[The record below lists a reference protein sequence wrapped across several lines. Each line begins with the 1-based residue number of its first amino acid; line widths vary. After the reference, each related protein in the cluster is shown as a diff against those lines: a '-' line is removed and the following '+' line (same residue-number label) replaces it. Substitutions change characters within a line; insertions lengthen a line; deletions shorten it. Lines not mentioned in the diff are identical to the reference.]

1 MRTVEDAAGRRYL
14 LLKRS
19 RDSSLVR
26 DAETGEQSYHPT
38 DELTVVGG
46 ASPLVTAAEGVPEA
60 ARRLVTAVRDDRTL
74 GLLVALEAAD
84 GLAARTLLDA
94 EDYCESDLHG
104 LVGELRAAGLVEPT
118 SVDGE
123 DGYRLTDGAAAA
135 VRALQSATTSG

>member
-26 DAETGEQSYHPT
+26 DAETGEQSYRPT
-38 DELTVVGG
+38 GELRVVSGT
-46 ASPLVTAAEGVPEA
+46 SPLVTAAEGVPEA
-60 ARRLVTAVRDDRTL
+60 ARGLVTAVRDDRSL

-104 LVGELRAAGLVEPT
+104 LVGELRAAGLVEPA

-123 DGYRLTDGAAAA
+123 DGYRLTDGAAAV
-135 VRALQSATTSG
+135 VRALQSATASG